1 MPVPPTIGLAL
12 GAGGASGLAHIQ
24 MLEAFDELGVRPHAI
39 AGSSIGAI
47 MGALYASGRSAREI
61 KAIVSDLMVREKD
74 SWKDIF
80 VNKDIFQWM
89 QFLDPEI
96 GQGGLVSSDAFLSF
110 LFEHIRLETFEE
122 LAIPLKVVAT
132 DFWQREAVVFDRGP
146 LRSAVQG
153 SMALPGLFSPVRRD
167 GLVLIDG
174 GAVNPVPYDLVG
186 PSCDITVAV
195 DVAGKRSPKE
205 DLSFLDTIFNTFQI
219 MQHSIVLEKTTH
231 TPPDILIAPDI
242 VDIRALEFYKFETIS
257 EQAAGAKER
266 LKREL
271 TAVLEG
277 N

>member
-110 LFEHIRLETFEE
+110 LFEHISVETFEE

-153 SMALPGLFSPVRRD
+153 SMALPGL
-167 GLVLIDG
+167 
-174 GAVNPVPYDLVG
+174 
-186 PSCDITVAV
+186 
-195 DVAGKRSPKE
+195 
-205 DLSFLDTIFNTFQI
+205 
-219 MQHSIVLEKTTH
+219 
-231 TPPDILIAPDI
+231 
-242 VDIRALEFYKFETIS
+242 
-257 EQAAGAKER
+257 
-266 LKREL
+266 
-271 TAVLEG
+271 
-277 N
+277 